1 LLSGVLFA
9 LKFIAQ
15 GQSINAA
22 HHVEILKPLREAVRI
37 KRPEPWLNDWI
48 LHHDNAPA
56 YKALF
61 VKQFVAQSSITK
73 KKHPPYS
80 PDLLPN
86 DLQVFQE

>member
-22 HHVEILKPLREAVRI
+22 HRVEILKRLREAVRI
-37 KRPEPWLNDWI
+37 KRPKIWASDWI

-61 VKQFVAQSSITK
+61 VKQFVAQSSITEK
-73 KKHPPYS
+73 GTPTLFP
-80 PDLLPN
+80 
-86 DLQVFQE
+86 